1 MKTGLGEGLSLHGV
15 THARP
20 CQKPDTCH
28 GIWDPS
34 EAPSAPEI
42 SLPSRQTGVQGH
54 RWRVLRGTAR
64 FPGTRLPFP
73 SLSRTWVSRQKKL
86 EGHCSGHPEA
96 LRAECYRV
104 PPPRDALLPTF

>member
-1 MKTGLGEGLSLHGV
+1 MKTESGEGVSLHGV

-28 GIWDPS
+28 GIWDPL

-54 RWRVLRGTAR
+54 RWRVLRGDSKVPTDAS
-64 FPGTRLPFP
+64 PF
-73 SLSRTWVSRQKKL
+73 SLSPGPGSRNRRSRKDI
-86 EGHCSGHPEA
+86 A
-96 LRAECYRV
+96 LATLR
-104 PPPRDALLPTF
+104 L